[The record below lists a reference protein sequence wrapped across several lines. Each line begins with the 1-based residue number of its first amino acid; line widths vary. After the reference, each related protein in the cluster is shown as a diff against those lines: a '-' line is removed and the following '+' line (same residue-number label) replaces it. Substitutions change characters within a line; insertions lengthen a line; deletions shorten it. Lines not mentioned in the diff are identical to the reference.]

1 MHIPM
6 PFLPS
11 FSLRARL
18 PLALLLVALGALA
31 TMAMTPTLTPEKPA
45 TPEELRVCFMSDDM
59 PLSHQGPDAL
69 MGRSGLY
76 LDMAEA
82 MADARGIPMRSH
94 FTVVAFYKRP
104 VREGLLAG
112 HCDAYVGLP
121 REKGDWFIPNR
132 VALSEPFTH
141 VGYSVVLP
149 KGETIDR
156 LEDLSG
162 KTVAVQGGS
171 PAAVAISQIEGA
183 TMRTFRDPEPSFDAL
198 LSGEVDAA
206 FIWGPRA
213 GYLNKHAYEDAFTV
227 LPSGMRWPV
236 AIGVRAEDQHLLP
249 FFNQLLDE
257 MQDTIE
263 GLRAAYGMDAET
275 EQRVPVS
282 FPGQDFTSEVRMDMP
297 APLPSSMRP
306 ELSRAGRSTGA
317 FRAADGLARLVA
329 WADTTEVASTEE
341 QLEERIANG
350 RRMFNSTYGCA
361 HCHGTNA
368 DGATAATNL
377 RTLEQRYAD
386 AAEAEFMD
394 AVRNG
399 RDGTAMPPW
408 GAVLS
413 DEKIADIKA
422 FIFSLQEEE

>member
-1 MHIPM
+1 M

-11 FSLRARL
+11 FSPRTWL
-18 PLALLLVALGALA
+18 PSAFLFVALGALT
-31 TMAMTPTLTPEKPA
+31 TMAMAPVVVPEKPA
-45 TPEELRVCFMSDDM
+45 IPDELRVCVMSNDM

-82 MADARGIPMRSH
+82 MAEAHGIPMRSY

-112 HCDAYVGLP
+112 RCDAYFGLP
-121 REKGDWFIPNR
+121 REQSDWFIPNR
-132 VALSEPFTH
+132 VALSEPFTQ

-171 PAAVAISQIEGA
+171 PAAVAISLIEGA

-198 LSGEVDAA
+198 LNGDVDAA

-213 GYLNKHAYEDAFTV
+213 GYLNKFAYDDAFTV

-249 FFNQLLDE
+249 FFNQLVGE
-257 MQDTIE
+257 MQDTIA
-263 GLRAAYGMDAET
+263 GLRTDYGMDADEA
-275 EQRVPVS
+275 QRVEVS
-282 FPGQDFTSEVRMDMP
+282 FPGQDFTSAVGMDAP
-297 APLPSSMRP
+297 APLPSPMRP
-306 ELSRAGRSTGA
+306 TVSGAGRSGA
-317 FRAADGLARLVA
+317 ASPAIDGLARLVA
-329 WADTTEVASTEE
+329 WADTTETEVGSTEE

-350 RRMFNSTYGCA
+350 RRMFNSTFGCA
-361 HCHGTNA
+361 HCHGTDA
-368 DGATAATNL
+368 DGATAETNL
-377 RTLEQRYAD
+377 RTLRERYGD
-386 AAEAEFMD
+386 EAEAQFTD
-394 AVRNG
+394 AVHNG

-408 GAVLS
+408 RAVLS
-413 DEKIADIKA
+413 DEQIADIKA
-422 FIFSLQEEE
+422 FIFSMQRE

>member
-1 MHIPM
+1 M

-11 FSLRARL
+11 VSLRARL
-18 PLALLLVALGALA
+18 PVALLLVTLGAL
-31 TMAMTPTLTPEKPA
+31 TTIAMTPAITPEKPA
-45 TPEELRVCFMSDDM
+45 VPEELRICVMSDDM
-59 PLSHQGPDAL
+59 PLSQQGPDAL
-69 MGRSGLY
+69 TGRSGMY
-76 LDMAEA
+76 LDLAAAMAEA
-82 MADARGIPMRSH
+82 RALRMSSY

-112 HCDAYVGLP
+112 RCDAYFGLP
-121 REKGDWFIPNR
+121 RENSDWFIPNQ

-149 KGETIDR
+149 KGETISR

-171 PAAVAISQIEGA
+171 PAAVAISLIEGA

-198 LSGEVDAA
+198 LNGEVDAA

-213 GYLNKHAYEDAFTV
+213 GYLNKHAYDDAFTV
-227 LPSGMRWPV
+227 VPSAMRWPV
-236 AIGVRAEDQHLLP
+236 AIGVRAEDQDLLP
-249 FFNQLLDE
+249 FFNQLVGE
-257 MQDTIE
+257 MQDAIAR
-263 GLRAAYGMDAET
+263 LRTDYGMDAET
-275 EQRVPVS
+275 EQRVLVT
-282 FPGQDFTSEVRMDMP
+282 FPGQDFTSEVRMDVP

-306 ELSRAGRSTGA
+306 TLSGVGRST
-317 FRAADGLARLVA
+317 AASPATEGLARLVA
-329 WADTTEVASTEE
+329 WADTTEVVSTEE
-341 QLEERIANG
+341 QLEEQIANG

-377 RTLEQRYAD
+377 RTLEQRYSD
-386 AAEAEFMD
+386 EAEAEFMD

-422 FIFSLQEEE
+422 FIFSVQEEE